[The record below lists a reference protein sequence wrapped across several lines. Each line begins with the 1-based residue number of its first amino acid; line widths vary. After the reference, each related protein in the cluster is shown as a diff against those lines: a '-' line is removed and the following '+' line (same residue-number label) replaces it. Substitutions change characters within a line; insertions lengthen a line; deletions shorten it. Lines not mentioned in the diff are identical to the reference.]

1 MVVYKPGIQE
11 TKAGESFEFRTG
23 LGYILRPF
31 LKTKQNKKSSHPN
44 KQKVNNEYF
53 NLKTHI

>member
-1 MVVYKPGIQE
+1 MVVCKPGIQE
-11 TKAGESFEFRTG
+11 IKAGESFEFRTG

-31 LKTKQNKKSSHPN
+31 LKKKKSSHPN